1 MRYAV
6 LGDIHANLTALE
18 AVLEE
23 LKPFEVDEI
32 LSVGDLV
39 GYGPSPRETLERVRE
54 EGIVSVRGN
63 HDEACSGRLEPL
75 FFSDSARRVA
85 EWTRG
90 ELTGEERRWLA
101 NLPLSLDLEGC
112 SLAHATYDYPRE
124 FRRITTLRDA
134 RASLEQIP
142 SQVCF
147 VGHTHVPVA
156 VLQREAGSR
165 ELTFSVS
172 SDLDL
177 SSTHRALI
185 NPGSVG
191 QPRDED
197 PRAAFGIFDVETS
210 RYQLHRVSY
219 DIAQEAERV
228 RRAGIP
234 SFLAERLALGV

>member
-1 MRYAV
+1 MRYAI

-18 AVLEE
+18 TVLRALE
-23 LKPFEVDEI
+23 PMGVDQI

-39 GYGPSPRETLERVRE
+39 GYGPSPKETIERVRE
-54 EGIVSVRGN
+54 AGILSVRGN
-63 HDEACSGRLEPL
+63 HDEACSGRMEPL

-90 ELTGEERRWLA
+90 ELSDAEKCWLA
-101 NLPLSLDLEGC
+101 DLPLTLDLEGC

-124 FRRITTLRDA
+124 FRRVTTLRDA
-134 RASLEQIP
+134 RATLEQIP
-142 SQVCF
+142 SRVCF

-156 VLQREAGSR
+156 ILQREAGSH
-165 ELTFSVS
+165 ELTYSVS

-177 SSTHRALI
+177 SATHRALI

-197 PRAAFGIFDVETS
+197 PRAAFGIFDVERS
-210 RYQLHRVSY
+210 RYQLHRVPY

-234 SFLAERLALGV
+234 SFLAERLELGV